1 MLCKRGLCRHA
12 VSVCP
17 SVRLSVSVTFVNS
30 VKKKKN
36 ISSFFSQSGS
46 QLVLVFPYQRTWQYS
61 DGNPLTEASNAGGVG
76 RNRDSE
82 PMSGFAACCQRCD
95 RPGVINTRRRIT
107 VPQVTNNKTLL
118 DVLSYWSYLT
128 NGYRY
133 GHSYYRRR
141 IGNRTQAFEW
151 HRF

>member
-82 PMSGFAACCQRCD
+82 PIAPSLAVNAKCNTLSCD
-95 RPGVINTRRRIT
+95 GPWRVDDTSR
-107 VPQVTNNKTLL
+107 
-118 DVLSYWSYLT
+118 W
-128 NGYRY
+128 
-133 GHSYYRRR
+133 
-141 IGNRTQAFEW
+141 
-151 HRF
+151 